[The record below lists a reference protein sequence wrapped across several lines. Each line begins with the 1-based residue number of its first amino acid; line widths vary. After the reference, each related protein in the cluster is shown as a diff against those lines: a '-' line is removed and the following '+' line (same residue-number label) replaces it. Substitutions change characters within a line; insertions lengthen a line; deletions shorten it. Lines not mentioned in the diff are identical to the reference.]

1 MCFIISSNWFILEE
15 EVPPRSARTQM
26 QSIKIQI
33 MRKIKTSNYR
43 MKSAG
48 DPM

>member
-15 EVPPRSARTQM
+15 GVPPRSARTLM
-26 QSIKIQI
+26 QIINVQI
-33 MRKIKTSNYR
+33 MQKIKTSSYR

-48 DPM
+48 DSA